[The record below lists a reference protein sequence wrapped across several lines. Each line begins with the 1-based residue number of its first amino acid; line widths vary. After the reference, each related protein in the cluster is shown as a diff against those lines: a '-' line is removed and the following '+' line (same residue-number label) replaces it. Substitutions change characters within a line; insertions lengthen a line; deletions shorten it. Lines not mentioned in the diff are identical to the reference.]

1 MTDCLFCK
9 IVAGDIPADI
19 VYRDDLITVFRDIH
33 PKAAVHLLAIPN
45 HHIASLDDL
54 TEQDAAW
61 IAHLTRLLPVI
72 ARENGLQDGFRTVVN
87 TGPGGGQEV
96 PHLHYHILGDVRDA
110 DWRGF

>member
-1 MTDCLFCK
+1 
-9 IVAGDIPADI
+9 
-19 VYRDDLITVFRDIH
+19 VFRDIN

-45 HHIASLDDL
+45 HHIASLDDV
-54 TEQDAAW
+54 TADDASW
-61 IAHLTRLLPVI
+61 IAHITRMLPNI
-72 ARENGLQDGFRTVVN
+72 ARENGLLEGFRTVVN